1 MPATYR
7 VYVLQNREGRFYIGL
22 SADVAHRVEQHNTGE
37 SRWTRGRGPWILVW
51 QSAELPLSDAR
62 KLENQLKRQGRGEGF
77 YSITG
82 LHRRG
87 S

>member
-1 MPATYR
+1 VPAAYC

-22 SADVAHRVEQHNTGE
+22 TDDVARRVAQHNADK
-37 SRWTRGRGPWILVW
+37 SRWTRGRGPWRVVW
-51 QSAELPLSDAR
+51 QSAQLSLTDAR
-62 KLENQLKRQGRGEGF
+62 RLENRLKRQGRGKGF

-82 LHRRG
+82 LEKTG